1 MFVRHAAVLL
11 SALVSTFAAFGSHQ
25 ASAQESYPSR
35 PIRMVV
41 GYSPGAATDIMA
53 RLVATGLQAELGQ
66 PVIVEN
72 RPGANGDVGA
82 AYAAK
87 AAPDGYTLM
96 FNSTGTAAV
105 GPHFKPKMSF
115 HPVEDFD
122 YAAPVADAKQVIAV
136 SKSLGVTT
144 LKDAIDKIK
153 ASPGKY
159 NYGTAGLGGTQH
171 IGIVIL
177 ANLAGLKLEAINYPG
192 IAGAVNALTTG
203 ETSIGMAS
211 VGTMRPPI
219 ESNQIVP
226 LAVVSD
232 KRAPQLPNVPTIVEA
247 GMPEYLNI
255 KDIYVRL
262 FVATPKGVPE
272 PILNKLNAAVQK
284 AIQRPEIKA
293 KFDEL
298 GQEIILNLTPAQT
311 RDAMRKEFA
320 TWGATIKKF
329 DIKAE

>member
-1 MFVRHAAVLL
+1 MPQRLL
-11 SALVSTFAAFGSHQ
+11 ALLIALCAGVVSEPAL
-25 ASAQESYPSR
+25 AQDQYPSR
-35 PIRMVV
+35 PIRLVV
-41 GYSPGAATDIMA
+41 GFTPGAATDIMA
-53 RLVATGLQAELGQ
+53 RLVATGMQSELGQ
-66 PVIVEN
+66 PVVVEN
-72 RPGANGDVGA
+72 RPGAGGDVGA

-105 GPHFKPKMSF
+105 GPHFKTGMSF
-115 HPVEDFD
+115 HPIEDFD
-122 YAAPVADAKQVIAV
+122 YVAPVADAKQVIAV
-136 SKSLGVTT
+136 SKGLGVTT
-144 LKDAIDKIK
+144 LKDAIEKIK

-159 NYGTAGLGGTQH
+159 NFGTAGLGGTQH

-177 ANLAGLKLEAINYPG
+177 ANLAGLKLEMINYPG

-219 ESNQIVP
+219 EGNQIVP

-232 KRAPQLPNVPTIVEA
+232 KRAPQVPNVPTIVEA
-247 GMPEYLNI
+247 GLPDYL
-255 KDIYVRL
+255 KVTDLYVRL
-262 FVATPKGVPE
+262 FVAAPKGTPE
-272 PILNKLNAAVQK
+272 AVLNKLNAAVQK
-284 AIQRPEIKA
+284 GIQRPEIKA

-298 GQEIILNLTPAQT
+298 GQETILNMTPAQT
-311 RDAMRKEFA
+311 RDDMRKEFA
-320 TWGATIKKF
+320 NWGATIKKF

>member
-1 MFVRHAAVLL
+1 MVTRQIALL
-11 SALVSTFAAFGSHQ
+11 FALCAAFCPHPTL
-25 ASAQESYPSR
+25 AQDQYPSR
-35 PIRMVV
+35 PIRMIV
-41 GYSPGAATDIMA
+41 GFTPGAATDIMA
-53 RLVATGLQAELGQ
+53 RLVATGMQAELGQ
-66 PVIVEN
+66 PVVVEN

-105 GPHFKPKMSF
+105 GPHFKPAMSF

-122 YAAPVADAKQVIAV
+122 YVAPVADAKQVIAV

-177 ANLAGLKLEAINYPG
+177 ANLAGLKLEMINYPG
-192 IAGAVNALTTG
+192 IAGAVNALSSG

-226 LAVVSD
+226 LAIVSD
-232 KRAPQLPNVPTIVEA
+232 KRARQLPNVPTIVEA
-247 GMPEYLNI
+247 GLPDYL
-255 KDIYVRL
+255 KVTDLYVRL
-262 FVATPKGVPE
+262 FVATPKGTPE
-272 PILNKLNAAVQK
+272 AIRNKLNAAVQK
-284 AIQRPEIKA
+284 GIQRPEIKA

-298 GQEIILNLTPAQT
+298 GQEIILDMTPDQT
-311 RDAMRKEFA
+311 RDAMRKEFT